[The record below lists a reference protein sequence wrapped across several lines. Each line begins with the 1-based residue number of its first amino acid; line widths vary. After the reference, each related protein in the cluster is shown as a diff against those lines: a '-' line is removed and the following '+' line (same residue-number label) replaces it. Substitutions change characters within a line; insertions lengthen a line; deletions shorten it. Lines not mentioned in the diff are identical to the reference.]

1 MKVYKF
7 GGASIKDYKSVKRLA
22 RIIRKH
28 NHDEM
33 ILIVSAM
40 GKTTNSMEEFVLS
53 YTKSLKNL
61 KNKLELIKSFHKNIV
76 KDLFQ
81 KNQQSV
87 LKIIESVFNE
97 IDKFLKLNKENDY
110 NFIYDQLVS
119 YGEILSSV
127 IISEY
132 LNSIGLKSKWVD
144 ARSCIKTD
152 QYYRDAN
159 VDFEKTSKSIRRKI
173 KGKGLFISQGFIGS
187 NKKSFTTTLGRE
199 GSDYSAAIFAHA
211 LNAESVTIWK
221 DVRGVLNADP
231 RYFNK
236 TKLLNKISYEEAIEL
251 AFYGASVIHPKT
263 LQPLKKKKIPLY
275 VKSFLSPSSEGTVIS
290 KKDHKVKDIPS
301 HIVKWNRV
309 LLKISSKDFSFI
321 VEKKISLIFSM
332 LSKYKIKVELIQNS
346 AISFSVV
353 LNNKYGG
360 LDKLLDELKE
370 TFKVSVDKEV
380 SLFTIRHFNRY
391 SLKHIKKLN
400 QNILLEQRTYETL
413 QLVLSRDFKEENLL
427 QFFER

>member
-22 RIIRKH
+22 RIIRMH

-33 ILIVSAM
+33 VLIVSAM
-40 GKTTNSMEEFVLS
+40 GKTTNSMEDFVLS
-53 YTKSLKNL
+53 YTKSFKNL
-61 KNKLELIKSFHKNIV
+61 KNKLELIKSFHKDIV
-76 KDLFQ
+76 KDLFT
-81 KNQQSV
+81 KNRQSV

-159 VDFEKTSKSIRRKI
+159 VDFEKTSKSIKRKI

-275 VKSFLSPSSEGTVIS
+275 VKSFLSPSREGTVIS
-290 KKDHKVKDIPS
+290 KKDHRVKNIPS

-391 SLKHIKKLN
+391 SLKYIKKLN

-413 QLVLSRDFKEENLL
+413 QLVLSKDFKEENLL
-427 QFFER
+427 RFFER

>member
-22 RIIRKH
+22 RIVRKH

-33 ILIVSAM
+33 VLIVSAM
-40 GKTTNSMEEFVLS
+40 GKTTNSMEDFVLS
-53 YTKSLKNL
+53 YTKSFKNL
-61 KNKLELIKSFHKNIV
+61 KNKLELIKSFHKDIV

-87 LKIIESVFNE
+87 LKIIGSVFNE

-119 YGEILSSV
+119 YGEILSSLV
-127 IISEY
+127 ISEY

-159 VDFEKTSKSIRRKI
+159 VDFEKTSKSIKRKI

-275 VKSFLSPSSEGTVIS
+275 VKSFLSPSREGTVIS

-370 TFKVSVDKEV
+370 TFKVSVDKDV

-413 QLVLSRDFKEENLL
+413 QLVLSRDFKQENLL

>member
-7 GGASIKDYKSVKRLA
+7 GGASIKDYKSIKRLA
-22 RIIRKH
+22 RIIRKN

-40 GKTTNSMEEFVLS
+40 GKTTNSMEDFVLS
-53 YTKSLKNL
+53 YTKSFKNL
-61 KNKLELIKSFHKNIV
+61 KNKLELIKNFHKDIV

-159 VDFEKTSKSIRRKI
+159 VDFEKTSKSIKRKI

-275 VKSFLSPSSEGTVIS
+275 VKSFLSPSREGTVIS

-413 QLVLSRDFKEENLL
+413 QLVLSRDFKQENLL